1 MNKAIP
7 ELSITDPLL
16 ATELNRRWS
25 LRSKVNAIHIGRLDR
40 IEALPGFSGIH
51 GIGTHM
57 SSTRG
62 SMPHS
67 LPVPVDPVVAE
78 VLAGELERMVIQ
90 EEDEALGEI
99 QSITDFVTT
108 I

>member
-1 MNKAIP
+1 
-7 ELSITDPLL
+7 
-16 ATELNRRWS
+16 
-25 LRSKVNAIHIGRLDR
+25 
-40 IEALPGFSGIH
+40 
-51 GIGTHM
+51 
-57 SSTRG
+57 
-62 SMPHS
+62 MPHS